1 MVEIKSFI
9 CSGFSSN
16 VFVVRSE
23 QNFLVDVGIGTVAKV
38 QKYLKENDVII
49 DRIILTHRHY
59 DHTADAKEMS
69 AEIGAPLFAS
79 PSEAKALIEGDDHT
93 IISTAFGRSMPK
105 LDVKTLTSD
114 SYAGF
119 KILSTP
125 GHTDGGISLYHPEE
139 KILIS
144 GDTVFPSGG
153 VGRTDLPTGNITH
166 LKESVEKL
174 TKIEVE
180 SLYSGHGPVVS
191 EGAGRHIRRSL
202 KFLEYY

>member
-1 MVEIKSFI
+1 MVEIESFI
-9 CSGFSSN
+9 GGGFSSN
-16 VFVVRSE
+16 VFVVHGKK
-23 QNFLVDVGIGTVAKV
+23 NFLVDVGIGTVAKI

-69 AEIGAPLFAS
+69 VEIGAPLFAS
-79 PSEAKALIEGDDHT
+79 PSEAKALNEGDDHT
-93 IISTAFGRSMPK
+93 IISTAFGRKMPN
-105 LDVKTLTSD
+105 LNVETLTND
-114 SYAGF
+114 TYADF

-125 GHTDGGISLYHPEE
+125 GHTDGSISLYHAEE

-144 GDTVFPSGG
+144 GDTVFPSGS
-153 VGRTDLPTGNITH
+153 VGRTDLPTGNIAH
-166 LKESVEKL
+166 LKESVKKL

-180 SLYSGHGPVVS
+180 SLYSGHGPVVPG
-191 EGAGRHIRRSL
+191 GAGRHIKRSL

>member
-1 MVEIKSFI
+1 M
-9 CSGFSSN
+9 
-16 VFVVRSE
+16 FVVRSE